1 MSRRWRGRTL
11 WWILV
16 VAVVAAAA
24 YGGVRY
30 RSANAFQPAA
40 FTPDSPEVEALRSA
54 VEGANI
60 VLVVLDATRA
70 DHVGCYGYPRETTP
84 NIDRLAQSAVVFEK
98 HFSQSSE
105 TKSSTASLLTS
116 QYCDTHL
123 SDGPRGLLSGTF
135 TLEQGLSRAGL
146 RTAVFSSN
154 LKVSPAFGLATD
166 FDHQECDAEL
176 IPRTRAE
183 ERWTQPEVLVRAFRA
198 WLEEQD
204 GARFF
209 AYLHFM
215 PPHTPYAQP
224 GEMTELFDGL
234 EPVSFRPG
242 DYEFPEPPRPVRPT
256 PPALPEWINVYDANL
271 RYGDWAM
278 GEVESALREFGVFDD
293 TLFIVT
299 SDHGEGFGEHGYV
312 WHGRGVYDDNTH
324 IPLVMRLPGGEGGG
338 LRIHTLSQTIDL
350 FPTILDLL
358 RVEYPRNG
366 AQGQSLLPVVAGLTD
381 GVHDCIFARAG
392 GPPSKYLVRSLTHSL
407 ILWDNGEWRAL
418 YDLESDP
425 GQRQNV
431 MEEQPEAAEELIG
444 VFRDFAE
451 KQRRPPRDF
460 LDPEAEVVPL
470 PSAPLPELTPEQ
482 EKHLR
487 NMGYLL

>member
-1 MSRRWRGRTL
+1 MNARWRGRAL
-11 WWILV
+11 WWVLL
-16 VAVVAAAA
+16 AVVLAAGAYAA
-24 YGGVRY
+24 VRY
-30 RSANAFQPAA
+30 RSAHAFEPAGL
-40 FTPDSPEVEALRSA
+40 TPDSPEVDALRRA
-54 VEGANI
+54 AADANI
-60 VLVVLDATRA
+60 VLVVLDAVRA

-84 NIDRLAQSAVVFEK
+84 NIDRLSQSAVVFEK

-123 SDGPRGLLSGTF
+123 SDGPRGLLDGTF

-154 LKVSPAFGLATD
+154 LKVSPAFGLGTD

-176 IPRTRAE
+176 MPRTRAG

-198 WLEEQD
+198 WLEGQH
-204 GARFF
+204 GKPFF

-224 GEMTELFDGL
+224 EEMTALFRGL
-234 EPVSFRPG
+234 GPVNFEPG

-256 PPALPEWINVYDANL
+256 PPPLPEWINLYDANL
-271 RYGDWAM
+271 RYGDWAV
-278 GEVESALREFGVFDD
+278 GEVEQVLREFGLFDD

-324 IPLVMRLPGGEGGG
+324 IPLVVRFPGGESGGR
-338 LRIHTLSQTIDL
+338 RIPTLSQTIDL
-350 FPTILDLL
+350 YPTILDLL
-358 RVEYPRNG
+358 RGEYPRNG
-366 AQGQSLLPVVAGLTD
+366 AQGRSLVPVIAGLAD
-381 GVHDCIFARAG
+381 GVHECVFARAG
-392 GPPSKYLVRSLTHSL
+392 GPPSKYLVRSPSHSL
-407 ILWDNGEWRAL
+407 VLWENAKWRAL
-418 YDLESDP
+418 YDLRSDP
-425 GQRQNV
+425 GQRRNV
-431 MEEQPEAAEELIG
+431 IDQHPDLAEDLVAVFREFAEE
-444 VFRDFAE
+444 
-451 KQRRPPRDF
+451 QRRPPRDF
-460 LDPEAEVVPL
+460 LDPDAEMAPL

-482 EKHLR
+482 EKHLQ